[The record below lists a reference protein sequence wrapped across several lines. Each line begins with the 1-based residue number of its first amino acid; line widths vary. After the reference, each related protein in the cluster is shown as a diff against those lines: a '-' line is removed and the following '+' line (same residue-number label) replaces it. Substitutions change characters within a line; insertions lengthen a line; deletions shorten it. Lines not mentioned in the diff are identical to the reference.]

1 MEDQELQEM
10 LQLMNSQSLKIT
22 EQQESIQKLT
32 EDLQQRESQLSEALS
47 LAEQMKNRTADTS
60 GLQEEN
66 RRLKERLNECDLRME
81 LRLQDAEKEY
91 RKREMELLAG
101 RSETKEEAK
110 KNPEV
115 TTTPDRVDP
124 RYYIAIGLWIMAIFT
139 VGFVIGMWSMIG

>member
-1 MEDQELQEM
+1 M

-81 LRLQDAEKEY
+81 LRLQDAEKEF
-91 RKREMELLAG
+91 RKREMELMA
-101 RSETKEEAK
+101 EKKTKGEAK

-115 TTTPDRVDP
+115 TTAPDRVDP
-124 RYYIAIGLWIMAIFT
+124 RYYMAIALWIMAIFT